1 MIQVFKL
8 SLNLLPTHL
17 LPWRSLADKLRTVS
31 PGKPWPERVCNAYS
45 TLNLYLCWGS
55 RWAIY
60 CNSAISAY
68 IGSAWNLTMFQI
80 VGSWAQGMSGLCR
93 CREPSGHMQTT
104 LTLFCFYFVI
114 KRLTET
120 SVLREI
126 AMWRHEDKRRYHGKI
141 SLLPTHGPKPMQ
153 TRTICAAWDWT
164 LGSDDWCMQNTL
176 TYINGVG
183 FQHLLFVSTPQLR
196 QSAMLNL
203 SMQVQMQINA
213 PEKQKGRATPHALSW
228 TEHAPRASWSH
239 TLSSTSTLEP
249 VQLSS

>member
-1 MIQVFKL
+1 MVHEHK
-8 SLNLLPTHL
+8 
-17 LPWRSLADKLRTVS
+17 A
-31 PGKPWPERVCNAYS
+31 C
-45 TLNLYLCWGS
+45 
-55 RWAIY
+55 
-60 CNSAISAY
+60 
-68 IGSAWNLTMFQI
+68 
-80 VGSWAQGMSGLCR
+80 MSGLCR